1 MKHLFKYASEYK
13 KECIVGPC
21 FKMLEACFELC
32 VPLVM
37 KRIIDIG
44 IKSGS
49 VGYIVK
55 MSLVLVLLGALG
67 LASTIT
73 AQYYSAK
80 AAVGVV
86 SKLKR
91 ALLVK
96 IGKLSYSDADRIGV
110 SSMITNMTSDAN
122 QVQSGINLTL
132 RLFMRSPF
140 VVFGAM
146 IMAFRIDTKAA
157 VTFAVVI
164 PLLSVVV
171 FGIMLSCIP
180 LYRRVQD
187 QLDRVL
193 LLTRENI
200 SGVRV
205 IRAFRREDSEVRDFN
220 ADAEALNGRQR
231 LVGRISALMN
241 PLTYILI
248 NFAVL
253 VLIYIGALRV
263 DVGALTQ
270 GAVVSLYNYMLLILT
285 ELIKLANLII
295 TMTKSVACE
304 KRIEKVL
311 DMDASQTSP
320 KKLDAKPE
328 NDLSVEFRGV
338 SLKYASAGANSLE
351 DITFSAKK
359 GDTIGI
365 IGGTGSGKSSLVNLI
380 PRLYDATD
388 GKVLVDGIDVTEYPL
403 DVLRGKIGLVP
414 QKALL
419 FKGSIRSNLLWG
431 NKEADDETLNEA
443 LTASQA
449 MEFVSKKEKRLDEP
463 VLQGGKNFSG
473 GQKQRLT
480 IARAL
485 VRRPEILILDDSASA
500 LDFATDAALRKSL
513 RGLTYKPTV
522 FIVSQRTSSIKHADR
537 IIVLDDGK
545 AVGVGTHEELLESC
559 EIYREIHESQYKKED
574 AGK

>member
-1 MKHLFKYASEYK
+1 
-13 KECIVGPC
+13 
-21 FKMLEACFELC
+21 MLEACFELC